1 MKYKNIVFQFFVIM
15 KKHLFNAG
23 TYKQHYH
30 SKNFQYKSFMPSF
43 INQPFEWQD
52 KKISLLL
59 EDAVRFLGELNA
71 YSLLIPDVNFFIQM
85 HVIKE
90 ATTSSRIEGTKTEIV
105 EAVLPKKEIK
115 PEKRDD
121 WEEVQ
126 NYIQAINYAVTQLEK
141 LPLCVRLIKE
151 SHKILLSGV
160 RGREKQPG
168 EIRRS
173 QNWIGGSGLNDA
185 FFIPPHHEELPELL
199 TDLEKF
205 WHNQNLEIPALI
217 KIALSHYQFETI
229 HPFLDGN
236 GRIGRLLI
244 TLQLIYYGILQKPTL
259 YISDFFD
266 KHRDSYYDSLSL
278 VRTSKNIEQWIRFFL
293 SGVVTTAKNG
303 KETFEQIIKLRG
315 EYEQTIMTF
324 GRRAELGQ
332 RLLLY
337 MFSKP
342 IVNISQISK
351 ELSIAFN
358 TANSIIQQ
366 FSKTGIVK
374 EITGL
379 SRNRLFV
386 LWNYLDLFK
395 K

>member
-1 MKYKNIVFQFFVIM
+1 M
-15 KKHLFNAG
+15 KKNLFNAG
-23 TYKQHYH
+23 TYKQHYY
-30 SKNFQYKSFMPSF
+30 SKDFRYKSFSPSL

-59 EDAVRFLGELNA
+59 EEAIRLLGELNA
-71 YSLLIPDVNFFIQM
+71 YSLLIPDINFFIQM

-105 EAVLPKKEIK
+105 DVILPEKVIE
-115 PEKRDD
+115 PEKRKD

-126 NYIQAINYAVTQLEK
+126 NYIKAINYAVAELET
-141 LPLCVRLIKE
+141 LPLCMRLIKGP
-151 SHKILLSGV
+151 HKILLSGV
-160 RGREKQPG
+160 RGKEKQPG

-173 QNWIGGSGLNDA
+173 QNWIGGSGLKDA
-185 FFIPPHHEELPELL
+185 SFIPPHHKELPDLL
-199 TDLEKF
+199 TDIEKF
-205 WHNQNLEIPALI
+205 WNNQDLEIPAII
-217 KIALSHYQFETI
+217 KIALSHYQFVTI

-244 TLQLIYYGILQKPTL
+244 TLQLIYYGILKKPTL
-259 YISDFFD
+259 YISDFFE

-278 VRTSKNIEQWIRFFL
+278 VRTANNIEQWIRFFL
-293 SGVVTTAKNG
+293 SGVIATAKNG
-303 KETFEQIIKLRG
+303 KETFDQTIKLRG
-315 EYEQTIMTF
+315 DYERTILTF
-324 GRRAELGQ
+324 GRRVKLGQ

-342 IVNISQISK
+342 IVSINQISK
-351 ELSIAFN
+351 ELNIAFN
-358 TANSIIQQ
+358 TASSLIHLFNQA
-366 FSKTGIVK
+366 GMVK

>member
-1 MKYKNIVFQFFVIM
+1 
-15 KKHLFNAG
+15 
-23 TYKQHYH
+23 
-30 SKNFQYKSFMPSF
+30 
-43 INQPFEWQD
+43 
-52 KKISLLL
+52 
-59 EDAVRFLGELNA
+59 
-71 YSLLIPDVNFFIQM
+71 M

-105 EAVLPKKEIK
+105 EAVLPEKEIE

-126 NYIQAINYAVTQLEK
+126 NYIKAINYAVTNLET
-141 LPLCVRLIKE
+141 LPLCMRLIKE
-151 SHKILLSGV
+151 THKVLLSGV
-160 RGREKQPG
+160 RGQEKQPG

-173 QNWIGGSGLNDA
+173 QNWIGGSGLHDA

-199 TDLEKF
+199 PDLEKF
-205 WHNQNLEIPALI
+205 WHNQDLEIPALI

-244 TLQLIYYGILQKPTL
+244 TLQLIYYGMLKKPTL
-259 YISDFFD
+259 YISDFFE
-266 KHRDSYYDSLSL
+266 KHRDSYYNSLSL
-278 VRTSKNIEQWIRFFL
+278 VRTSSNIEQWIRFFL
-293 SGVVTTAKNG
+293 SGVIATAKNG
-303 KETFEQIIKLRG
+303 KETFEHIIKLRG

-332 RLLLY
+332 KLLLY

-342 IVNISQISK
+342 IVNITQVSK
-351 ELSIAFN
+351 NLNIAFN
-358 TANSIIQQ
+358 TANSLVQQ
-366 FSKTGIVK
+366 FNQAGILK

-379 SRNRLFV
+379 SRNRLYV

>member
-1 MKYKNIVFQFFVIM
+1 M

-23 TYKQHYH
+23 TYKQHYY
-30 SKNFQYKSFMPSF
+30 SKDFQYKSFSPSF
-43 INQPFEWQD
+43 INQPFEWKD
-52 KKISLLL
+52 KKIFLLL
-59 EDAVRFLGELNA
+59 ENAVRFLGELNA
-71 YSLLIPDVNFFIQM
+71 YSFLIPDVNFFIKM
-85 HVIKE
+85 HVVKE

-105 EAVLPKKEIK
+105 EAVLPRKEIE

-141 LPLCVRLIKE
+141 LPLCMRLIKE

-185 FFIPPHHEELPELL
+185 FFIPPHHDELPGYL

-205 WHNQNLEIPALI
+205 WHNQDLEIPVLI

-244 TLQLIYYGILQKPTL
+244 TLQLIYYGILKKPTL

-266 KHRDSYYDSLSL
+266 KHRDSYYDSLILARASN
-278 VRTSKNIEQWIRFFL
+278 NIEQWIKFFL
-293 SGVVTTAKNG
+293 SGVITTAKNG

-342 IVNISQISK
+342 VVNISQISK
-351 ELSIAFN
+351 ELNIAFN

-366 FSKTGIVK
+366 FSQTGIVK
-374 EITGL
+374 EITDL

-395 K
+395 R

>member
-1 MKYKNIVFQFFVIM
+1 M

-23 TYKQHYH
+23 TYKQHYY
-30 SKNFQYKSFMPSF
+30 SKNFQYKSFSPSF

-59 EDAVRFLGELNA
+59 EEAVRFLGELNA
-71 YSLLIPDVNFFIQM
+71 YSSLIPDVNFFIQM

-90 ATTSSRIEGTKTEIV
+90 ATTSSRIEGIKTEIV
-105 EAVLPKKEIK
+105 EAVLPKKEIE

-121 WEEVQ
+121 WVEVQ

-141 LPLCVRLIKE
+141 LPLCMRLIIE

-168 EIRRS
+168 ETRRS

-205 WHNQNLEIPALI
+205 WHNQDLEIPTLI

-236 GRIGRLLI
+236 GRIGRLII

-266 KHRDSYYDSLSL
+266 KHRDSYYDFLSL
-278 VRTSKNIEQWIRFFL
+278 VRTSNNIEQWIRFFL
-293 SGVVTTAKNG
+293 SGVITTAKNG
-303 KETFEQIIKLRG
+303 RETFEQIIKLRG

-342 IVNISQISK
+342 IANISQISK
-351 ELSIAFN
+351 ELNIAFN

-366 FSKTGIVK
+366 FSQTGIVK

>member
-1 MKYKNIVFQFFVIM
+1 M

-23 TYKQHYH
+23 TYKQHYY
-30 SKNFQYKSFMPSF
+30 SKNFQYKSFSPSF
-43 INQPFEWQD
+43 INQPFEWKD
-52 KKISLLL
+52 KKIFLLL
-59 EDAVRFLGELNA
+59 EKAVRFLGELNA
-71 YSLLIPDVNFFIQM
+71 YSFLIPDVNFFIQM
-85 HVIKE
+85 HVVKE

-105 EAVLPKKEIK
+105 EAVLPEKEIE

-121 WEEVQ
+121 WVAVQ
-126 NYIQAINYAVTQLEK
+126 NYIQAINYAVTQLET
-141 LPLCVRLIKE
+141 LPLCMRLIKE
-151 SHKILLSGV
+151 THKILLSGV
-160 RGREKQPG
+160 RGRERQPG

-185 FFIPPHHEELPELL
+185 FFIPPHHDELAGLL

-205 WHNQNLEIPALI
+205 WHNQDLEIPAII
-217 KIALSHYQFETI
+217 KISLSHYQFETI

-244 TLQLIYYGILQKPTL
+244 ALQLIYHGILQKPTL

-278 VRTSKNIEQWIRFFL
+278 ARTSNNIEQWIKFFL
-293 SGVVTTAKNG
+293 SGVIATAKNG
-303 KETFEQIIKLRG
+303 KETFEQIIKIRA

-351 ELSIAFN
+351 EFNIAFN
-358 TANSIIQQ
+358 TASSLIQH
-366 FSKTGIVK
+366 FSQAGIVK

>member
-1 MKYKNIVFQFFVIM
+1 M

-23 TYKQHYH
+23 TYKQHYY
-30 SKNFQYKSFMPSF
+30 SKDFQYKSFSPSF
-43 INQPFEWQD
+43 INQPFEWKD
-52 KKISLLL
+52 KKIFLLL
-59 EDAVRFLGELNA
+59 EKAVRFLGELNA
-71 YSLLIPDVNFFIQM
+71 YSFLIPDVNFFIQM
-85 HVIKE
+85 HVVKE
-90 ATTSSRIEGTKTEIV
+90 ATTSSRIEGTKTDIV
-105 EAVLPKKEIK
+105 EAVLPRKEIE

-126 NYIQAINYAVTQLEK
+126 NYIQAINYAVTQLGK
-141 LPLCVRLIKE
+141 LPLCMRLIKE

-185 FFIPPHHEELPELL
+185 FFIPPHHDELPGYL

-205 WHNQNLEIPALI
+205 WHNQDLEIPVLI

-244 TLQLIYYGILQKPTL
+244 ALQLIHYGILQKPTL

-278 VRTSKNIEQWIRFFL
+278 ARTSNNIEQWIKFFL
-293 SGVVTTAKNG
+293 SGVITTAKNG
-303 KETFEQIIKLRG
+303 KETFDQIIKLRG

-351 ELSIAFN
+351 ELNIAFN

-366 FSKTGIVK
+366 FSQTGIVK
-374 EITGL
+374 EITDL

-395 K
+395 R

>member
-1 MKYKNIVFQFFVIM
+1 M

-23 TYKQHYH
+23 TYKQHYY
-30 SKNFQYKSFMPSF
+30 SKDFQYKSFSPSF
-43 INQPFEWQD
+43 INQPFEWKD
-52 KKISLLL
+52 KKIFLLL
-59 EDAVRFLGELNA
+59 EKAVRFLGELNA
-71 YSLLIPDVNFFIQM
+71 YSFLIPDVNFFIQM
-85 HVIKE
+85 HVVKE
-90 ATTSSRIEGTKTEIV
+90 ATTSSRIEGTKTDIV
-105 EAVLPKKEIK
+105 EAVLPRKEIE

-126 NYIQAINYAVTQLEK
+126 NYIQAINYAVTQLGK
-141 LPLCVRLIKE
+141 LPLCMRLIKE

-185 FFIPPHHEELPELL
+185 FFIPPHHDELPGYL

-205 WHNQNLEIPALI
+205 WHNQDLEIPVLI

-244 TLQLIYYGILQKPTL
+244 ALQLIHYGILQKPTL

-266 KHRDSYYDSLSL
+266 KHRDSYYDSLILARASN
-278 VRTSKNIEQWIRFFL
+278 NIEQWIKFFL
-293 SGVVTTAKNG
+293 SGVITTAKNG
-303 KETFEQIIKLRG
+303 KETFDQIIKLRG

-351 ELSIAFN
+351 ELNIAFN

-366 FSKTGIVK
+366 FSQTGMIK
-374 EITGL
+374 EITDL

>member
-1 MKYKNIVFQFFVIM
+1 LKYKNIVFQFFVIM

>member
-1 MKYKNIVFQFFVIM
+1 M

-23 TYKQHYH
+23 TYKQHYY
-30 SKNFQYKSFMPSF
+30 SKNFQYKSFSPSF
-43 INQPFEWQD
+43 INQPFEWKD
-52 KKISLLL
+52 KKIFLLL
-59 EDAVRFLGELNA
+59 EKAVRFLGELNA
-71 YSLLIPDVNFFIQM
+71 YSFLIPDVNFFIQM
-85 HVIKE
+85 HVVKE
-90 ATTSSRIEGTKTEIV
+90 ATTSSRIEGTKTEIA
-105 EAVLPKKEIK
+105 EAVLPEKEIE

-126 NYIQAINYAVTQLEK
+126 NYIKAMNHAVTQLET
-141 LPLCVRLIKE
+141 LPLCMRLIKGT
-151 SHKILLSGV
+151 HKILLSGV

-185 FFIPPHHEELPELL
+185 FFIPPHHDELPGLL

-205 WHNQNLEIPALI
+205 WHNQDLEIPAII
-217 KIALSHYQFETI
+217 KISLSHYQFETI

-244 TLQLIYYGILQKPTL
+244 ALQLIYYGILQKPTL

-278 VRTSKNIEQWIRFFL
+278 ARTSNNIEQWIKFFL
-293 SGVVTTAKNG
+293 SGVIATAKNG
-303 KETFEQIIKLRG
+303 KETFEEIIKLRG

-342 IVNISQISK
+342 VVNISQISK
-351 ELSIAFN
+351 ELNIAFN
-358 TANSIIQQ
+358 TASSLIQQ
-366 FSKTGIVK
+366 FSQTGIVK
-374 EITGL
+374 EITDL

-395 K
+395 R

>member
-324 GRRAELGQ
+324 GCRAELGQ

>member
-1 MKYKNIVFQFFVIM
+1 M
-15 KKHLFNAG
+15 KKHLLNAG
-23 TYKQHYH
+23 TYKQHYY
-30 SKNFQYKSFMPSF
+30 SKDFQYKSFSPSF
-43 INQPFEWQD
+43 INQPFEWKD
-52 KKISLLL
+52 KKIFLIL
-59 EDAVRFLGELNA
+59 EKAVRFLGELNA
-71 YSLLIPDVNFFIQM
+71 YSFLIPDVNFFIQM
-85 HVIKE
+85 HVVKE

-105 EAVLPKKEIK
+105 EAVLPRKEIE

-126 NYIQAINYAVTQLEK
+126 NYIQAINYAVTQLGK
-141 LPLCVRLIKE
+141 LPLCMRLIKE

-185 FFIPPHHEELPELL
+185 FFIPPHHDELPGYL

-205 WHNQNLEIPALI
+205 WHNQDLEIPVLI

-244 TLQLIYYGILQKPTL
+244 ALQLIHYGILQKPTL

-278 VRTSKNIEQWIRFFL
+278 ARTSNNIEQWIKFFL
-293 SGVVTTAKNG
+293 SGVITTAKNG
-303 KETFEQIIKLRG
+303 KETFDQIIKLRG

-351 ELSIAFN
+351 ELNIAFN

-366 FSKTGIVK
+366 FSQTGMIK
-374 EITGL
+374 EITDL

>member
-1 MKYKNIVFQFFVIM
+1 M

-23 TYKQHYH
+23 TYKQHYY
-30 SKNFQYKSFMPSF
+30 SKNFQYKSFSPSF
-43 INQPFEWQD
+43 INQPFEWKD
-52 KKISLLL
+52 KKIFLLL
-59 EDAVRFLGELNA
+59 EKAVRFLGELNA
-71 YSLLIPDVNFFIQM
+71 YSFLIPDVNFFIQM
-85 HVIKE
+85 HVVKE

-105 EAVLPKKEIK
+105 EAVLPIKEIE

-121 WEEVQ
+121 WVEVQ

-141 LPLCVRLIKE
+141 LPLCMRLIKE

-173 QNWIGGSGLNDA
+173 QNWIGGSDLNDA
-185 FFIPPHHEELPELL
+185 FFIPPHHDELPGYL

-205 WHNQNLEIPALI
+205 WHNQDLEIPVLI

-244 TLQLIYYGILQKPTL
+244 TLQLIHYGILQKPTL
-259 YISDFFD
+259 YISAFFD
-266 KHRDSYYDSLSL
+266 KHRDSYYDSLIL
-278 VRTSKNIEQWIRFFL
+278 ARTSNNIEQWIKFFL
-293 SGVVTTAKNG
+293 SGVITTAKNG

-315 EYEQTIMTF
+315 KYEQTIMTF

-342 IVNISQISK
+342 VVNISQISK
-351 ELSIAFN
+351 ELNIAFN

-366 FSKTGIVK
+366 FSQTGIVK
-374 EITGL
+374 EITDL

-395 K
+395 R

>member
-1 MKYKNIVFQFFVIM
+1 M

-23 TYKQHYH
+23 TYKQHYY
-30 SKNFQYKSFMPSF
+30 SKDFQYKSFSPSF
-43 INQPFEWQD
+43 INQPFEWKD
-52 KKISLLL
+52 KKIFLLL
-59 EDAVRFLGELNA
+59 EKAVRFLGELNA
-71 YSLLIPDVNFFIQM
+71 YSFLIPDVNFFIQM
-85 HVIKE
+85 HVVKE

-105 EAVLPKKEIK
+105 EAVLSRKEIE

-126 NYIQAINYAVTQLEK
+126 NYIQAINYAVTQLGK
-141 LPLCVRLIKE
+141 LPLCMRLIKE

-185 FFIPPHHEELPELL
+185 FFIPPHHDELPGYL

-205 WHNQNLEIPALI
+205 WHNQDLEIPVLI

-244 TLQLIYYGILQKPTL
+244 ALQLIHYGILQKPTL

-278 VRTSKNIEQWIRFFL
+278 ARTSNNIEQWIKFFL
-293 SGVVTTAKNG
+293 SGVITTAKNG
-303 KETFEQIIKLRG
+303 KETFDQIIKLRG

-351 ELSIAFN
+351 ELNIAFN

-366 FSKTGIVK
+366 FSQTGMIK
-374 EITGL
+374 EITDL

>member
-1 MKYKNIVFQFFVIM
+1 M

-23 TYKQHYH
+23 TYKQHYY
-30 SKNFQYKSFMPSF
+30 SKNFQYKSFSPSF
-43 INQPFEWQD
+43 INQPFEWKD
-52 KKISLLL
+52 KKIFLLL
-59 EDAVRFLGELNA
+59 EKAVRFLGELNA
-71 YSLLIPDVNFFIQM
+71 YSFLIPDVNFFIQM
-85 HVIKE
+85 HVVKE

-105 EAVLPKKEIK
+105 EAVLPRKKIE

-121 WEEVQ
+121 WVEVQ
-126 NYIQAINYAVTQLEK
+126 NYIQAINYAVAQLEK
-141 LPLCVRLIKE
+141 LPLCMRLIKE

-185 FFIPPHHEELPELL
+185 FFIPPHHDELPGFL

-205 WHNQNLEIPALI
+205 WHNQDLEIPALI

-266 KHRDSYYDSLSL
+266 KHRDSYYDSLIL
-278 VRTSKNIEQWIRFFL
+278 ARTSNNIEQWIKFFL
-293 SGVVTTAKNG
+293 SGVITTAKNG

-342 IVNISQISK
+342 VVNISQISR
-351 ELSIAFN
+351 ELNIAFN

-366 FSKTGIVK
+366 FSQTGIVK
-374 EITGL
+374 EITDL

-395 K
+395 R

>member
-1 MKYKNIVFQFFVIM
+1 LKYKNIVFQFFVIM

-324 GRRAELGQ
+324 GCRAELGQ